1 MNFIDK
7 LLQPGEEIVFR
18 TRLHPMVF
26 IKPVVLA
33 VFIAFLG
40 IILPEVYL
48 PYVGALF
55 VVLLVP
61 YTALMAFSLKIG
73 EVAVTNRRVI
83 IRTGPLQN
91 QMHEVLLHKLRE
103 VSVSGRSVN
112 MEMAGMMT
120 RSVAFTREP
129 GPLAEAIERAR
140 KRMQQNP
147 R

>member
-40 IILPEVYL
+40 ILLPEIYL

-55 VVLLVP
+55 FVLLIP
-61 YTALMAFSLKIG
+61 YVTLVAISLKLG
-73 EVAVTNRRVI
+73 EVVVTNRRVL
-83 IRTGPLQN
+83 IRNGPLQN

-120 RSVAFTREP
+120 RSVSFAREP
-129 GPLAEAIERAR
+129 EPLAEAIERAR
-140 KRMQQNP
+140 KRMQSGP